1 MGQVTVFSGVQRR
14 RYWSDEQKHAL
25 VMAIS
30 APGANVARIA
40 RLADVRPGQ
49 IYRWRRQLERAGHGF
64 AQVQVQPD
72 PDPDPAPAA
81 VAGTAIIVE
90 FERVIVRIRAGASR
104 GLAAAVLRSVK
115 P

>member
-1 MGQVTVFSGVQRR
+1 MRQVTVISGVQRR
-14 RYWSDEQKHAL
+14 RHWSDEQKHAL
-25 VMAIS
+25 VAAIS
-30 APGANVARIA
+30 ALGANVARVA
-40 RLADVRPGQ
+40 RLADIRPRQ

-72 PDPDPAPAA
+72 PDPAPVA

-90 FERVIVRIRAGASR
+90 FERAIVRIPAGASP

>member
-1 MGQVTVFSGVQRR
+1 MRQVTVISGVQRR
-14 RYWSDEQKHAL
+14 RHWSDEQKHAL
-25 VMAIS
+25 VAAIS
-30 APGANVARIA
+30 APGANVARVA
-40 RLADVRPGQ
+40 RLADIRPRQ

-72 PDPDPAPAA
+72 PAPVA

-90 FERVIVRIRAGASR
+90 FERAIVRIPAGVSP

>member
-14 RYWSDEQKHAL
+14 RYWSDEQKHSL
-25 VMAIS
+25 VSAIS
-30 APGANVARIA
+30 APGANVAEVS

-49 IYRWRRQLERAGHGF
+49 IYRWRRQLEQAGHGF

-72 PDPDPAPAA
+72 PAPVA

-90 FERVIVRIRAGASR
+90 FERAIVRIPAGASP

>member
-1 MGQVTVFSGVQRR
+1 MRQVTVISGVQRR
-14 RYWSDEQKHAL
+14 RHWSDEQKHAL
-25 VMAIS
+25 VAAIS
-30 APGANVARIA
+30 APGANVARVA
-40 RLADVRPGQ
+40 RLADIRPRQ

-72 PDPDPAPAA
+72 PAPVA

-90 FERVIVRIRAGASR
+90 FERAIVRIPAGASP